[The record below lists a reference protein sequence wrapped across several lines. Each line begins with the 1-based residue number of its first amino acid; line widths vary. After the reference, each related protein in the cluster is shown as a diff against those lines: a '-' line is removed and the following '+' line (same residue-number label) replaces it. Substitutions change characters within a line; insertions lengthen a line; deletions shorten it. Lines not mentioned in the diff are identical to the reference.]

1 MPRERRRW
9 GGGKGVKEEKEG
21 EERKKRGTP
30 ESWKKRRK
38 EGRERMKQNI

>member
-1 MPRERRRW
+1 M
-9 GGGKGVKEEKEG
+9 KEEKEG

-38 EGRERMKQNI
+38 EGREKGIVMP